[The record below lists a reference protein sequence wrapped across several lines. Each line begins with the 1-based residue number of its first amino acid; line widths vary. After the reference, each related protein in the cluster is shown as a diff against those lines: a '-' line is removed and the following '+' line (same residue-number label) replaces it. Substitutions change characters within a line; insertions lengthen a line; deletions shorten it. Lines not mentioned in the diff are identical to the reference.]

1 MRSTWPIFPI
11 TFLLL
16 HFATTLV
23 RLENILSFNHRVGAL
38 SSMLDIIEVKQKK
51 KVLKTGLEVLL

>member
-1 MRSTWPIFPI
+1 MRSTWPTFPI

-23 RLENILSFNHRVGAL
+23 RLENILSFNPRVGAL